1 MHYQLQTENQADWNE
16 IAKCMGGKQW
26 SWNPSCIQ
34 LFTVAGKMLFILNS
48 Y

>member
-1 MHYQLQTENQADWNE
+1 MRYQLQTENQAGLNE
-16 IAKCMGGKQW
+16 IAKCMGEKQW

-34 LFTVAGKMLFILNS
+34 LFTIAGKMLFILYS